1 MESVEPEVQVRP
13 ILSIL
18 PVSPAHGH
26 AVLDGPLA
34 QGTYA
39 AGYANL
45 FLRGYAGDTHF
56 EQRPLKHRFDCDCT
70 AD

>member
-45 FLRGYAGDTHF
+45 FLRGYAGDMYF
-56 EQRPLKHRFDCDCT
+56 EQRPLHRLDAT
-70 AD
+70 GTI